1 MQKRWIE
8 FFAMSKKFRVDEAQK
23 QKHLLNYLMKIKYEL
38 GEGEI
43 SGSVEGQE
51 VEDVFELNWFLLFLS
66 FNYLKNYFDWYF
78 IHRITLTGG
87 MVKLN
92 DKKNS
97 AESR

>member
-38 GEGEI
+38 GKGEI

-51 VEDVFELNWFLLFLS
+51 VEDVMRSEENRETFTRP
-66 FNYLKNYFDWYF
+66 Y
-78 IHRITLTGG
+78 
-87 MVKLN
+87 
-92 DKKNS
+92 
-97 AESR
+97 